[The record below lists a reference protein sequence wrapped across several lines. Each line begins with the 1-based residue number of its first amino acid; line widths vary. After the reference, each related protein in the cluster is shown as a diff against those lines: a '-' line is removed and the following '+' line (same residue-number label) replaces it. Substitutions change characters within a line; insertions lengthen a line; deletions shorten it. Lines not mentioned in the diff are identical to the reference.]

1 MKLLLLRQ
9 REEANPLQR
18 HEVKGGK
25 DEVLIR
31 THPFFLKRDF
41 SKRLLNDEFQK
52 FWEKKKNVK
61 IPLSAIWLVQRDFY
75 VYYIKSEILLLVL
88 HSLHDNLEVIT
99 TLQDDILQEV

>member
-1 MKLLLLRQ
+1 MLLY
-9 REEANPLQR
+9 N
-18 HEVKGGK
+18 
-25 DEVLIR
+25 IR

-61 IPLSAIWLVQRDFY
+61 IPLSAIWLVQRDFFVLLY
-75 VYYIKSEILLLVL
+75 QVRNLLLVL
-88 HSLHDNLEVIT
+88 HCLHNNLEVIT

>member
-1 MKLLLLRQ
+1 MMLLY
-9 REEANPLQR
+9 NI
-18 HEVKGGK
+18 K
-25 DEVLIR
+25 

-61 IPLSAIWLVQRDFY
+61 IPLSAIWLVQRDFF

-88 HSLHDNLEVIT
+88 HCLHDDLEMIT

>member
-1 MKLLLLRQ
+1 MLLY
-9 REEANPLQR
+9 N
-18 HEVKGGK
+18 
-25 DEVLIR
+25 IR

-75 VYYIKSEILLLVL
+75 VFYIKSEIYF
-88 HSLHDNLEVIT
+88 SFFTAFMI
-99 TLQDDILQEV
+99 ISK

>member
-1 MKLLLLRQ
+1 MLLY
-9 REEANPLQR
+9 NI
-18 HEVKGGK
+18 K
-25 DEVLIR
+25 

-61 IPLSAIWLVQRDFY
+61 IPLSAIWLVQRDFF
-75 VYYIKSEILLLVL
+75 VYYSSLLYQVRDLFLVL
-88 HSLHDNLEVIT
+88 HCLHDNLEMIT

>member
-1 MKLLLLRQ
+1 MLLY
-9 REEANPLQR
+9 N
-18 HEVKGGK
+18 
-25 DEVLIR
+25 IR

-61 IPLSAIWLVQRDFY
+61 IPLSAIWLVQRDFF
-75 VYYIKSEILLLVL
+75 VYYSSLLYQVRDLLLVL
-88 HSLHDNLEVIT
+88 HCLHDDLEMIT